1 MKDLLEE
8 LKTNFINP
16 LKFKFF
22 VEKLE
27 EGKQNIIPHPSG
39 APFNTKESIID
50 ENKTKIFRKLYSE
63 YKKFKVG
70 IPTGMLFY

>member
-22 VEKLE
+22 VEKME
-27 EGKQNIIPHPSG
+27 SSPQPSPEGEGGDK
-39 APFNTKESIID
+39 A
-50 ENKTKIFRKLYSE
+50 KIFRKLYSE